1 MLGTLYYYAARV
13 QHLLFIYNCRDDT
26 NPIRADTTLSK
37 ADGNITAVAA
47 GTEIFEKESVIQI
60 QIIYI
65 SPILQKMYS

>member
-1 MLGTLYYYAARV
+1 MSPSNTMQRERNIV
-13 QHLLFIYNCRDDT
+13 LFIMAAIDVSK
-26 NPIRADTTLSK
+26 PFRADAILS
-37 ADGNITAVAA
+37 NNTAVAA